1 MEKTIELGGKVIA
14 MSDSSG
20 YVYSVNGLDLDKMKQ
35 IKEEKRLRIEE
46 YIKLDKDAIF
56 SNTGSI
62 WDVSCDIALPCATQ
76 NELERKHAEL
86 LVRGGLI
93 AVAEGANMPCTP
105 EAVEVFQKNKIP
117 FGPGKASNAG
127 GVAVSGLETV
137 SYTHLTLPTN
147 REV

>member
-1 MEKTIELGGKVIA
+1 MREMLKVNNDDFDGKKVTISGSGNVAIYAMEKTIELGGKVIA

-35 IKEEKRLRIEE
+35 IKEEKRLRIDE

-76 NELERKHAEL
+76 NELEKKHAEL

-93 AVAEGANMPCTP
+93 AIAEGANMPCTP
-105 EAVEVFQKNKIP
+105 TVEVFQKNK
-117 FGPGKASNAG
+117 F
-127 GVAVSGLETV
+127 
-137 SYTHLTLPTN
+137 HLN
-147 REV
+147 R